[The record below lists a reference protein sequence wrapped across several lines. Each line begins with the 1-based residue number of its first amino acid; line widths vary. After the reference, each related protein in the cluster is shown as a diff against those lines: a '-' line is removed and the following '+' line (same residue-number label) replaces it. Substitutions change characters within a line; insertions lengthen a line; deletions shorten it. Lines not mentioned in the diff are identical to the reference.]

1 MKKVKVGFQ
10 GVSGSFSEEALFLY
24 FKENFETVTVPEFED
39 IFKGIINN
47 DFDYGILPLENSST
61 GAITHVYD
69 LLNQNEVYIIGET
82 FLKVKHH
89 LLALPQADIEDIKEV
104 YSHPQGF
111 EQSRPFLKM
120 YPSWKLI
127 PHYNTAKSAELVM
140 KTQNKTMAA
149 IASLRAAE
157 LYGLNIL
164 REGINT
170 NSSNTTR
177 FITLGKNLTFEEQ
190 SNKVSIVLATKHTA
204 GSLYKVLKNFA
215 ENSINMLKI
224 ESRPIPDRPW
234 EYFFY
239 VDFEGNLEDGKILK
253 TIDRIK
259 EDSEY
264 FKMLGNYK
272 KAEELAR

>member
-1 MKKVKVGFQ
+1 MRQVKVGFQ

-24 FKENFETVTVPEFED
+24 FKENFQTVAVQEFED

-61 GAITHVYD
+61 GAIAHVYD
-69 LLNQNEVYIIGET
+69 LLNENEVYIVGEI

-89 LLALPQADIEDIKEV
+89 LLALPEAVIEDIKEV

-111 EQSRPFLKM
+111 EQSRPFLKR
-120 YPSWKLI
+120 YPLWKLI
-127 PHYNTAKSAELVM
+127 PHYNTAKSAELIM
-140 KTQNKTMAA
+140 KTRDKTMAA

-157 LYGLNIL
+157 IYGLNIL

-177 FITLGKNLTFEEQ
+177 FIILSKNLTIKEQ

-204 GSLYKVLKNFA
+204 GSLYKVLKHFA
-215 ENSINMLKI
+215 ENGINMLKI
-224 ESRPIPDRPW
+224 ESRPIPDKPW

-239 VDFEGNLEDGKILK
+239 VDFEGNLEDDKILK

-264 FKMLGNYK
+264 FKILGNYNFFSGS
-272 KAEELAR
+272 